1 MNYMILELKEVHG
14 EDSVEL
20 CKDGNMYYVGY
31 MHGDTSHYHHT
42 GRIDLVDAVLI
53 FEKFVEAFAHGYGNE
68 EYRANLLNG

>member
-1 MNYMILELKEVHG
+1 MNYMILELKEIHG

-31 MHGDTSHYHHT
+31 MHGDTNHYHHT

-53 FEKFVEAFAHGYGNE
+53 FEKFVEAFAHGYGDE